1 MATAVDPVDTDYYES
16 NITWWTGWIGFAATM
31 LIFIGSFSIVAGF
44 VGIFKDGYY
53 VVPTRDLV
61 VTMDYTAWGWIHL
74 ALGLIAIGIAVGM
87 LAGKMWARVIAV
99 GIALLSAL
107 VNLAFLNAAPVWST
121 IVIAFDILLVWALT
135 VHGRE
140 MQSFADS

>member
-1 MATAVDPVDTDYYES
+1 
-16 NITWWTGWIGFAATM
+16 
-31 LIFIGSFSIVAGF
+31 
-44 VGIFKDGYY
+44 
-53 VVPTRDLV
+53 
-61 VTMDYTAWGWIHL
+61 MDYTAWGWIHL